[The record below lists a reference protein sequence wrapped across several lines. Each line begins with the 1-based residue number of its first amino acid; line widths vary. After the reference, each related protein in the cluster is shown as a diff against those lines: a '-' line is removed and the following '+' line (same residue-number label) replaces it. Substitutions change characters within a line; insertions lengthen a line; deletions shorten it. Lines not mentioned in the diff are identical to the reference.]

1 MKISI
6 LYAGRAAP
14 FVGWL
19 VIDELAELLA
29 HYFQAELLSPQ
40 PLPTRLISRV
50 LRRSRTRYAPL
61 DSNGGDVLIVV
72 ANAPGSLSMINAI
85 PHCRKK
91 FKKIYGVICDSY
103 FQKGFVSETEQF
115 DAITVT
121 AHEDIEYPAS
131 RFHIPVFQL
140 DHGVDGL
147 TWAPRTEMVRT
158 VDLIAYGRTPPSYH
172 AQFMQRFHAARS
184 PYLYLH
190 SPLGNLSGPDV
201 RLERG
206 MLFKLLHRSSVSLA
220 FNLLVEPT
228 NSRPRSMMVT
238 SRWLESLLAGCIV
251 AGIRP
256 VSRMADEMLFWPD
269 ATVEISEDPVLATD
283 QLEELLSRKD
293 LDAQRQ
299 TNIAHILEHHDWR
312 YRILSLCQLFDLPVP
327 ESLQEDISQLKTLR
341 QTFA

>member
-40 PLPTRLISRV
+40 PLPTRLFDRF
-50 LRRSRTRYAPL
+50 LRRGRARYVPL
-61 DSNGGDVLIVV
+61 ETNGGDVLIVV

-85 PHCRKK
+85 PNCRKK

-103 FQKGFVSETEQF
+103 FQKGFVSETALF

-121 AHEDIEYPAS
+121 AHEDIGYPAS
-131 RFHIPVFQL
+131 RFHIPVFHL
-140 DHGVDGL
+140 NHGVDGL
-147 TWAPRTEMVRT
+147 TWAPRTEMART
-158 VDLIAYGRTPPSYH
+158 VDLIAYGRTPPSHH
-172 AQFMQRFHAARS
+172 AQFMQRFHGASS

-190 SPLGNLSGPDV
+190 SPLGNVSGTTV
-201 RLERG
+201 RQERG
-206 MLFKLLHRSSVSLA
+206 MLFKLLHRSSISLA

-256 VSRMADEMLFWPD
+256 VSHMADEMLFWPG
-269 ATVEISEDPVLATD
+269 ATVELSKDPVLASD

-299 TNIAHILEHHDWR
+299 SNIAHILEHHDWR
-312 YRILSLCQLFDLPVP
+312 YRILSICQLFDLSVPV
-327 ESLQEDISQLKTLR
+327 SLQEDISRLKTLR
-341 QTFA
+341 QAII